1 MSHDWTNLFLE
12 NNLFLDEL
20 VTLKLQSC
28 KSYNEKYMFTSTQIT
43 NSETFAFIAA
53 LIFKLWSRKVLFTN
67 TKDN

>member
-1 MSHDWTNLFLE
+1 MN
-12 NNLFLDEL
+12 L

-28 KSYNEKYMFTSTQIT
+28 KSYNEKYIFTSTQIT

-67 TKDN
+67 TKDNKNY